1 MTASA
6 PETHCAPETP
16 VISESSEEHGLF
28 LDTLISRIN
37 QQLGKAEAT
46 TGEFCPQQPQSFEEA
61 GVSSE
66 EVEKII
72 CKLLSARGALSGRK
86 IAEHVGLSFGVMDE
100 LLRRLKNELVLAY
113 KNTAAVGDYEYVLTD
128 IGRDRARQYNAEC
141 TYFGAAPVPL
151 RDYIASVK
159 AQSIANQQVDQERL
173 RDAFGDLLVNQEM

>member
-113 KNTAAVGDYEYVLTD
+113 KTPQPWATTNMFSRTSVAIAPGSTTRSAP
-128 IGRDRARQYNAEC
+128 ISGRRRC
-141 TYFGAAPVPL
+141 
-151 RDYIASVK
+151 
-159 AQSIANQQVDQERL
+159 
-173 RDAFGDLLVNQEM
+173 LLGTTLPR